1 MANQTITGTQITVHG
16 RGSLVLPYRPT
27 AKTADKG
34 TIQIDISGRTL
45 YFEVD
50 GVPIRELM
58 VPDPDD
64 PKAQRIVLESNQ
76 IAILSK
82 TPTRCIIRDETN
94 IAAGLPY
101 VMWNGTIN
109 RDGYVGDPDTVNDA

>member
-1 MANQTITGTQITVHG
+1 MANQTITGTLITVHG

-27 AKTADKG
+27 VKTADKG
-34 TIQIDISGRTL
+34 TVQIDISGRTL

-50 GVPIRELM
+50 GAPIRELM
-58 VPDPDD
+58 VADPDD
-64 PKAQRIVLESNQ
+64 PKAQKIVLESNQ

-101 VMWNGTIN
+101 VMWNGSIN